1 MHPRYTVTGTLTDSR
16 TVALDEPLP
25 LTERKVK
32 VVVEPLDAS
41 APRLYREVLA
51 DIHSRQQAR
60 GHRSPDRATVDALLK
75 AERESW
81 EE

>member
-1 MHPRYTVTGTLTDSR
+1 MQHTYTVTGILTDSR

-25 LTERKVK
+25 LTEMKVK
-32 VVVEPLDAS
+32 VVVEPLGAS
-41 APRLYREVLA
+41 APHPYRKVLA
-51 DIHSRQQAR
+51 DIHSRQLSR
-60 GHRSPDRATVDALLK
+60 GHRSPDRTAVDAALK